1 MRGPTVTLFALTT
14 VFFAGW
20 AGIVG
25 YSSLVLG
32 HLRSIPDE
40 ETGNFLPPGASGL
53 AIEGQRIFVANGC
66 VYCHSQ
72 QVRQSPLTTDL
83 QKELGL
89 RATVPRDYL
98 RFPAAFPGTMRTGP
112 DLTNVGLRKP
122 DANWHHRHLYEPRV
136 VTPWSIMPAF
146 RHLYDLRL
154 IQGQTSQIAVLGLSG
169 PHAPAA
175 GFEVVPT
182 GEALALVA
190 YLLSLQQNYPL
201 PDAPL
206 PAAK

>member
-1 MRGPTVTLFALTT
+1 MSRPAIALFALIT

-32 HLRSIPDE
+32 NLQPVPDE
-40 ETGNFLPPGASGL
+40 ETGSISPPASSGL
-53 AIEGQRIFVANGC
+53 AIEGARIYAENGC

-72 QVRQSPLTTDL
+72 QVRQSPLTSDL

-89 RATVPRDYL
+89 RATVPGDYL
-98 RFPAAFPGTMRTGP
+98 RFGRAFPGSMRTGP
-112 DLTNVGLRKP
+112 DLTNVGLRQP
-122 DANWHHRHLYEPRV
+122 DANWHHRHLYEPRM
-136 VTPWSIMPAF
+136 VTPWSLMPSF
-146 RHLYDLRL
+146 RHLYDLRP
-154 IQGQTSQIAVLGLSG
+154 IQGQTSQTAVHGLSG
-169 PHAPAA
+169 PLAPAE

-182 GEALALVA
+182 GDALALVA

-206 PAAK
+206 PKAK